1 METLWQNLKYGARM
15 LFKNPGFAAV
25 AIVTLALGIGANTA
39 IFSMINA
46 VLLRPLPLVTEPGQL
61 VYPVYAHN
69 SHSYPAYEYMREH
82 ADVFSGLAAQTGR
95 MSMNLNAGGE
105 PQLVT
110 GELVTAN
117 FFSVLGAQAALGR
130 TFLPE
135 EDQGLGAHP
144 VLVLSHSF
152 WERRFDADP
161 NVIGKKIQLNGL
173 PFTVVGVMP
182 RGFVGNEVGLLR
194 DLWAPMMMQPQLSP
208 MSHRGEASVLADSN
222 FIWLNVMGRLKPDV
236 SLAQAEAALT
246 LVMEQDERFR
256 NRAPGSHRAVLLPA
270 AGGVDPRDRAEFFLP
285 VAALLMIVVGLLL
298 LTACSNVAN
307 LLLARGASRQKEM
320 GVRLALGAS
329 RAQLF
334 RQLLVEN
341 LPLALLAG
349 MAGLLMAM
357 WTFSA
362 LSSFELPGG
371 TRVLLDV
378 NIDRRVL
385 FYAIAVSIVTILIAS
400 LAPALE
406 ATRAD
411 VLPALKDDAGAGK
424 SRRSRLR
431 SFFVVAQVSLSSLL
445 LVTGGLFLRSLQTAQ
460 NTDPGFDGAHVV
472 LLPLNLRLGSYSDA
486 TGPEMFRQILT
497 RAEALPGVQSASL
510 VARPPLG
517 LSKGLGTVSREGAE
531 EGSDFAEVQV
541 GMNTVAPHYFE
552 TMGMPILRGRGFEG
566 SDRAKSPQVLVI
578 NETLAQRFWPGED
591 AVGKKVRMGGPKG
604 KPAEVIGVARNAKY
618 NSIGERPQ
626 PYMFLPLAQDYQP
639 EMTLVVRTGGDAS
652 ALATALQRIVRETD
666 ANLAVFPPITMKEY
680 LRSALGPARMGALLL
695 GLCGALGLGLAA
707 VGVYGM
713 LAYFVKQRTREI
725 GIRVALG
732 AGPRAV
738 LRLVLREGL
747 KLAGIGIGL
756 GTLIGLPLAQLA
768 SRFLYGTSAADP
780 VTFVGVGLLLV
791 SVALLACYVPARRA
805 ARVDPMVALRYE

>member
-1 METLWQNLKYGARM
+1 METLWQNLKCGARM

-46 VLLRPLPLVTEPGQL
+46 VLLRPLPLVSEPSQL
-61 VYPVYAHN
+61 VYPVYVHN
-69 SHSYPAYEYMREH
+69 SHSYPAYEYMRDH

-95 MSMNLNAGGE
+95 MSINLNAGGE

-117 FFSVLGAQAALGR
+117 FFSVLGVQAAMGR

-135 EDQGLGAHP
+135 EDKGLGGHP
-144 VLVLSHSF
+144 VVVLSQSL
-152 WERRFDADP
+152 WERRFGADA
-161 NVIGKKIQLNGL
+161 NVVGRKIQLNGL
-173 PFTVVGVMP
+173 PFTIVGVMP

-208 MSHRGEASVLADSN
+208 MSHRGEASVLADKD
-222 FIWLNVMGRLKPDV
+222 FIWLNVMGRLKPGV
-236 SLAQAEAALT
+236 SLTQAEAALT
-246 LVMEQDERFR
+246 MVMEQDERFR
-256 NRAPGSHRAVLLPA
+256 NHIPGSHRAVLLPA
-270 AGGVDPRDRAEFFLP
+270 AGGVDPRDRSEFFLP
-285 VAALLMIVVGLLL
+285 VAVLLMIVVGLLL

-307 LLLARGASRQKEM
+307 LLLARGAARQKEM

-329 RAQLF
+329 RAQLI
-334 RQLLVEN
+334 RQLVVEN

-349 MAGLLMAM
+349 TGGLLMAM
-357 WTFSA
+357 WTFGA
-362 LSSFELPGG
+362 LSTFELPGG

-378 NIDRRVL
+378 SLDHRVL
-385 FYAIAVSIVTILIAS
+385 LYAIVVSIATILFAS
-400 LAPALE
+400 LVPALE
-406 ATRAD
+406 ASRANI
-411 VLPALKDDAGAGK
+411 LPVMKDDAGAGK
-424 SRRSRLR
+424 PRRTRLR

-445 LVTGGLFLRSLQTAQ
+445 LITGGLFLRSLQTAQ
-460 NTDPGFDGAHVV
+460 NTDPGFDGSHVV
-472 LLPLNLRLGSYSDA
+472 LLPLNLRLGNYSDA
-486 TGPEMFRQILT
+486 TGPEAFRQILA

-517 LSKGLGTVSREGAE
+517 LSKGMGTVSREGAE
-531 EGSDFAEVQV
+531 VGSDFAEVQV
-541 GMNTVAPHYFE
+541 GVNTVAQRYFE
-552 TMGMPILRGRGFEG
+552 TMGMPIQRGRGFDG
-566 SDRAKSPQVLVI
+566 SDRAQSPHVLVI

-591 AVGKKVRMGGPKG
+591 AVGKKVRLGGTKG
-604 KPAEVIGVARNAKY
+604 TPAEVIGVARNARY
-618 NSIGERPQ
+618 HSIGERPM
-626 PYMFLPLAQDYQP
+626 PYIFLALAQDYQP
-639 EMTLVVRTGGDAS
+639 EMTLVVRTGGNAGT
-652 ALATALQRIVRETD
+652 LAAALQKVVREMD
-666 ANLAVFPPITMKEY
+666 ANLAVFPPITMTEY
-680 LRSALGPARMGALLL
+680 LRSSLGPARMGALLL
-695 GLCGALGLGLAA
+695 GMCGALGLGLAA

-713 LAYFVKQRTREI
+713 LAYSVRQRTREI

-732 AGPRAV
+732 AGPREV

-747 KLAGIGIGL
+747 KLAGIGIGV

-768 SRFLYGTSAADP
+768 SRFLYGISAADP

-791 SVALLACYVPARRA
+791 SVALLACWLPARRA

>member
-1 METLWQNLKYGARM
+1 METLWQDVKYGARM
-15 LFKNPGFAAV
+15 LAKNPAFTVVAV
-25 AIVTLALGIGANTA
+25 ITLALGIGANTA

-46 VLLRPLPLVTEPGQL
+46 VLLRPLPLVTEPSQL

-69 SHSYPAYEYMREH
+69 SHSYPAYEYMRDH
-82 ADVFSGLAAQTGR
+82 AEVFSGLAAQTGR

-105 PQLVT
+105 PQLVS

-117 FFSVLGAQAALGR
+117 FSSVLGVKAALGR

-135 EDQGLGAHP
+135 EDQGPGAHP
-144 VLVLSHSF
+144 VVVLSHSL
-152 WERRFDADP
+152 WERRLGSDP
-161 NVIGKKIQLNGL
+161 QVIGRKIQLNGL
-173 PFTVVGVMP
+173 PFTIVGVMP

-208 MSHRGEASVLADSN
+208 MSHRGEASVLADRN
-222 FIWLNVMGRLKPDV
+222 FIWLNVMGRLKPGV
-236 SLAQAEAALT
+236 SLARAEVALT
-246 LVMEQDERFR
+246 RVMELDERFR
-256 NRAPGSHRAVLLPA
+256 SRTPGRDRAVLLPA

-307 LLLARGASRQKEM
+307 LLLARGAARQKEM

-334 RQLLVEN
+334 RQLVLEN

-349 MAGLLMAM
+349 SAGLLMAM

-362 LSSFELPGG
+362 LSAFELPGG

-378 NIDRRVL
+378 NLDHRVL
-385 FYAIAVSIVTILIAS
+385 LYAIAVSVVTILFAS

-406 ATRAD
+406 ASRAD
-411 VLPALKDDAGAGK
+411 VLPSLKDATGAGRP
-424 SRRSRLR
+424 RRSRLR

-445 LVTGGLFLRSLQTAQ
+445 LITGGLFLRSLQTAQ
-460 NTDPGFDGAHVV
+460 NTDPGFNGSRVV
-472 LLPLNLRLGSYSDA
+472 LLPLNLRLGNYSDA
-486 TGPEMFRQILT
+486 TGPETFRQILA
-497 RAEALPGVQSASL
+497 RAEALPGVHSASL

-531 EGSDFAEVQV
+531 DGSDFLDLQV
-541 GMNTVAPHYFE
+541 GVNTVAPRYFE
-552 TMGMPILRGRGFEG
+552 TMGMPILRGRDFEA
-566 SDRAKSPQVLVI
+566 SDRAQSPRVLVI

-591 AVGKKVRMGGPKG
+591 AVGKRVRLGGAKG
-604 KPAEVIGVARNAKY
+604 TLAEVIGVARNANY
-618 NSIGERPQ
+618 NSVGERPL
-626 PYMFLPLAQDYQP
+626 PYMSLPLAQDYQL
-639 EMTLVVRTGGDAS
+639 EMTLVVRAGGNAGTV
-652 ALATALQRIVRETD
+652 AAPLQKMVREID
-666 ANLAVFPPITMKEY
+666 ANLAVFPTITMKEY

-713 LAYFVKQRTREI
+713 LAYSVRQRTREL

-732 AGPRAV
+732 AGPRQV

-756 GTLIGLPLAQLA
+756 GTLIGLPLVQLA
-768 SRFLYGTSAADP
+768 SRFLYGITAADP
-780 VTFVGVGLLLV
+780 VTFVGVAFVLV
-791 SVALLACYVPARRA
+791 TVALLACWLSARRA